1 MLQSGDKIKPMI
13 ENSGMSTETCQLI
26 SYIAPSAPATRW
38 PATGDESFLRP
49 EIGFTPN
56 WYRSAI
62 GIDFGRQWHNDP
74 AYRRQTI
81 LEMRSELR
89 RRFPE
94 TRIGS
99 INRPDSPVDMLTG
112 TYGCVS
118 MAGIYG
124 IPIVYAEDN
133 WPNCE
138 HEYLSD
144 DEVDNLEPPDLDNNH
159 FFQELMAQVEW
170 IATSEGR
177 IEGFINWQG
186 VLNNAYRLRGEK
198 IFYDFIDCP
207 ERCRHLCDCICTTM
221 IEAASRLYK
230 RKLESGVR
238 VEFFTISNCLVNM
251 ISPEQYRDILLPF
264 DCRIAETFG
273 RIGIHNCAWNAD
285 PYIDDYAS
293 VPNIGYIDMGLDSN
307 LARAK
312 KAFANARRALVYKP
326 TDLAQK
332 TLKEIQKDI
341 EKVAQEYAPCDVVV
355 GDIDAGMPDEKVL
368 AFLELCERIDNK
380 VENI

>member
-1 MLQSGDKIKPMI
+1 MVRTGDKIKSMV

-38 PATGDESFLRP
+38 PATGDEPFLRP

-74 AYRRQTI
+74 AYRRQTL
-81 LEMRSELR
+81 LEMRNELR

-94 TRIGS
+94 TGIGG
-99 INRPDSPVDMLTG
+99 IDRPDRPMDILTG
-112 TYGCVS
+112 TYGCVNV
-118 MAGIYG
+118 AGIYG
-124 IPIVYAEDN
+124 IPVIYAKDN

-138 HEYLSD
+138 HKYLSD
-144 DEVDNLEPPDLDNNH
+144 DELDNLEPPDLDHNR
-159 FFQELMAQVEW
+159 FFRELMAQVEW
-170 IATSEGR
+170 IATNEGR
-177 IEGFINWQG
+177 IEGFLNWQG

-198 IFYDFIDCP
+198 LFYDFIDCP
-207 ERCRHLCDCICTTM
+207 ERCRHLFDCICTTM
-221 IEAASRLYK
+221 IDAARRLYE
-230 RKLESGVR
+230 RQLRSGVR

-251 ISPEQYRDILLPF
+251 ISPEQYRNILLPF

-273 RIGIHNCAWNAD
+273 RIGIHNCAWKAD
-285 PYIDDYAS
+285 PYMDDYAS

-312 KAFANARRALVYKP
+312 KIFTNARRALVYKP
-326 TDLAQK
+326 MDLAQK
-332 TLKEIQKDI
+332 TLEEIKTDL

-368 AFLELCERIDNK
+368 AFLELCEKINNK

>member
-1 MLQSGDKIKPMI
+1 MV
-13 ENSGMSTETCQLI
+13 ENSVMSTGTCQLI
-26 SYIAPSAPATRW
+26 SYIAPAAPATRW
-38 PATGDESFLRP
+38 PANGDEAFLRP

-56 WYRSAI
+56 WYRTAI
-62 GIDFGRQWHNDP
+62 GIDFGQRWHTEP
-74 AYRRQTI
+74 SYRRQTL

-94 TRIGS
+94 TGIGS
-99 INRPDSPVDMLTG
+99 INRADRPMDILTG
-112 TYGCVS
+112 TYGCVNV
-118 MAGIYG
+118 AGIYG
-124 IPIVYAEDN
+124 IPIVYAGDN

-138 HEYLSD
+138 HKYLSD
-144 DEVDNLEPPDLDNNH
+144 KELDILEPPSLDNNP
-159 FFQELMAQVEW
+159 FFQELMTQVEW
-170 IATSEGR
+170 IATNEGR

-198 IFYDFIDCP
+198 LFYDFIDCP
-207 ERCRHLCDCICTTM
+207 ERCRYLCDCICTTM
-221 IEAASRLYK
+221 IEAARRLYE

-238 VEFFTISNCLVNM
+238 VDFFTISNCLVNM
-251 ISPEQYRDILLPF
+251 ISPEQYRDILHPF

-273 RIGIHNCAWNAD
+273 CIGIHNCAWNAD
-285 PYIDDYAS
+285 PYINDYAS
-293 VPNIGYIDMGLDSN
+293 VPNVGYIDMGLDSN
-307 LARAK
+307 LIRAK
-312 KAFANARRALVYKP
+312 ETFTNARRALVYKP

-332 TLKEIQKDI
+332 TLEGIQTDL

-368 AFLELCERIDNK
+368 AFLELCEKINNK